1 MKYIAVTQSFANW
14 LLPKTGLI
22 STIHSALRELSA
34 SKKLTVT
41 KESEADFYFQQNAI
55 RISYSPSSGVC
66 AIWHADYLSGTGGE
80 DWGFVK
86 WSGDCSISLME
97 NIAREV
103 LERCLYIINQRLQGL
118 LLDGSTIHRVW
129 DNGSH
134 TVLAGRGSIAHQL
147 SVGYFEKINGDSG
160 FQNRSCVIVG
170 PELAFQR
177 LTEQAY
183 NEGRSL
189 NKLCAAANALV
200 QGRTNGKIQA
210 DADAFPTLREAIR
223 RFFVSDDQD
232 SLFNQVQIN
241 AESDVKASDHSRYL
255 AYTYDEWIH
264 PSSPLADAKRRIL
277 AGQNI
282 DAHPLRIL
290 GPGGAGKTLLMLL
303 LAASKVKKAERDKK
317 NIRILYVAHSQAM
330 ADKVRERFEITLEH
344 PVPKDGGIPN
354 GLLLVTTFA
363 EYCRNQLGLD
373 LQTVLDTDGDAAKE
387 FQMSCVS
394 EALEELA
401 RTTPTHVLSSPLLK
415 AVFSDSSLLRLF
427 SLLVLVEISIAIKG
441 HGLEA
446 DKKRYVESEK
456 GLSLLHSKLN
466 TEERSFIFDTFLNY
480 HRVIFEQHNCLDPD
494 DIAISLTGRLRT
506 PIWQLRRRHE
516 GFDYI
521 FVDEAQLFNENERRL
536 FPLLTKSDNPHIP
549 IALALDQAQA
559 TYGQAS
565 AGLSALGITGIA
577 NENLSSVHRSTE
589 SIVRLA
595 FFIIQKSTEL
605 FGPDFPD
612 FTKAAGLIA
621 DGNSPLAVKPAI
633 ENEQPESSGF
643 PRFILKRVRELRKA
657 NTRQIA
663 VICYADCYYGELE
676 TCLSSAEL
684 PFQLITERGAKLPP
698 DQPIVSLVKPNLVGG
713 QEFDAVILVGLESG
727 LVPPLIA
734 DNLALS
740 HAVEQQ
746 AIRDIYLGI
755 TRARY
760 RVMIAISK
768 GNLPNKLIQHAK
780 EAGLLD

>member
-1 MKYIAVTQSFANW
+1 MKYLAVTQSLANW
-14 LLPKTGLI
+14 LLPKSGLI
-22 STIHSALRELSA
+22 STLHSALKDLSQLDGD
-34 SKKLTVT
+34 SLD
-41 KESEADFYFQQNAI
+41 ADLQQNAI
-55 RISYSPSSGVC
+55 RISYDHRSGVC
-66 AIWHADYLSGTGGE
+66 ALWHADYLSGTGGE

-86 WSGDCSISLME
+86 WSGECSISLMD

-103 LERCLYIINQRLQGL
+103 FERCLYVINQRLQGL

-129 DNGSH
+129 DNNTH
-134 TVLAGRGSIAHQL
+134 TLLAGRGSIAHQL
-147 SVGYFEKINGDSG
+147 SIGYFEKINGDAG
-160 FQNRSCVIVG
+160 FQNRACIIVG
-170 PELAFQR
+170 PELAFPKLR
-177 LTEQAY
+177 DQAHL
-183 NEGRSL
+183 EGRAI
-189 NKLCAAANALV
+189 NKLCALANSLV
-200 QGRTNGKIQA
+200 QGSAHEKNQATNEIFA
-210 DADAFPTLREAIR
+210 ELREGIR
-223 RFFVSDDQD
+223 GFFETATQD

-241 AESDVKASDHSRYL
+241 AESDVKAREHSRYL
-255 AYTYDEWIH
+255 AYTYEEWIH
-264 PSSPLADAKRRIL
+264 PDSPLAEAKRRIL
-277 AGQNI
+277 ASQNI

-303 LAASKVKKAERDKK
+303 LAASKIKAAAGRRDL
-317 NIRILYVAHSQAM
+317 RILYVAHSQAM
-330 ADKVRERFEITLEH
+330 ADKVRERFEITLGY
-344 PVPKDGGIPN
+344 PIPKSGVIPS
-354 GLLLVTTFA
+354 GTLLVTTLA

-387 FQMSCVS
+387 FQMNCVFD
-394 EALEELA
+394 ALQELSYA
-401 RTTPTHVLSSPLLK
+401 APERVQSSPLLK
-415 AVFSDSSLLRLF
+415 AVFADPALLRIF

-441 HGLEA
+441 HGLESE
-446 DKKRYVESEK
+446 KKRYVESEK
-456 GLSLLHSKLN
+456 GLSLLHSKLKA
-466 TEERSFIFDTFLNY
+466 EERSFIFDAFLNY

-506 PIWQLRRRHE
+506 PIWQLRRRQD
-516 GFDYI
+516 GFDYV

-536 FPLLTKSDNPHIP
+536 FPLLAKSENPHVP

-559 TYGQAS
+559 TYGQSS

-577 NENLSSVHRSTE
+577 NENLASVHRSTE

-612 FTKAAGLIA
+612 FTKAGGQIV
-621 DGNSPLAVKPAI
+621 DESFPLAAKPAI
-633 ENEQPESSGF
+633 EMEHAESRDF

-663 VICYADCYYGELE
+663 VICYSDAYYSDLE
-676 TCLSSAEL
+676 KCLSVAEL
-684 PFQLITERGAKLPP
+684 PFQVITERGAKLPN
-698 DQPIVSLVKPNLVGG
+698 DQPLVSLVKPSLVGG
-713 QEFDAVILVGLESG
+713 QEFDAAILVGLESG

-760 RVMIAISK
+760 RVMVAISK
-768 GNLPNKLIQHAK
+768 GNLPNKLIQQARD
-780 EAGLLD
+780 AGLLT